1 MKQIAQFL
9 DQMIGRV
16 ALFGFGFFA
25 GVGFI
30 GLSLMNDEV
39 IHAVIDAE
47 MNEQEA
53 VLSILC
59 EETEFGSTR
68 CRLNKSNRT
77 QTEEKGE
84 SHDH

>member
-25 GVGFI
+25 GVGFL
-30 GLSLMNDEV
+30 GLTLMNGEV
-39 IHAVIDAE
+39 IQAVIDAE

-53 VLSILC
+53 EFSILC
-59 EETEFGSTR
+59 EESEFGSTR
-68 CRLNKSNRT
+68 CRLNKPNTT
-77 QTEEKGE
+77 QTDETGE
-84 SHDH
+84 SHDQ